1 MQEGTDCNAEGSVE
15 TEMRSGSEIE
25 MRAKANNAEASADE
39 ATTVTNNPETKPKK
53 QKKIHSGRPSLSRS
67 MSGVFSGKLKRL
79 SMSTPSSPVS
89 DHSFEVTP
97 SDPVDHGAKRKSKKP
112 PRSPK
117 QPKGQDEED
126 SEHKRRT
133 YFGMF
138 KRSSKKQRVSMSD
151 IIIICWQYALLSNT
165 SHGVS
170 VYEHFRNLS
179 SSFRPGLRGGYLH
192 PKIAKTNSRQ
202 KILQMHNPPRRI

>member
-15 TEMRSGSEIE
+15 QEMRSGSEIE
-25 MRAKANNAEASADE
+25 MRAKADNAETNAE
-39 ATTVTNNPETKPKK
+39 EEGTTGETHPETKPKK
-53 QKKIHSGRPSLSRS
+53 QKKIPSGRPSLSRS
-67 MSGVFSGKLKRL
+67 MSGVFNAKLKRL

-133 YFGMF
+133 YFGIF
-138 KRSSKKQRVSMSD
+138 KRSSKKQRVSRV
-151 IIIICWQYALLSNT
+151 I
-165 SHGVS
+165 
-170 VYEHFRNLS
+170 
-179 SSFRPGLRGGYLH
+179 
-192 PKIAKTNSRQ
+192 
-202 KILQMHNPPRRI
+202 